1 METLKEYKVVYTLTA
16 EEDILS
22 KAEYIEKRF
31 RDSQL
36 AYTWYT
42 RLTEQIRKDLSY
54 LPYKFQLYDVGP
66 WKEREVRE
74 YIFRNDIVLY
84 SVNESAG
91 EVIIHNVYTSGKD
104 LANET

>member
-31 RDSQL
+31 RDSRL

-42 RLTEQIRKDLSY
+42 RLTEQIRKNLSY
-54 LPYKFQLYDVGP
+54 L
-66 WKEREVRE
+66 R
-74 YIFRNDIVLY
+74 
-84 SVNESAG
+84 
-91 EVIIHNVYTSGKD
+91 T
-104 LANET
+104 